1 MPGRPLSVRLQSA
14 ACARS
19 RGSAYCRAVAH
30 RASAAAHPGTRHR
43 HAARQHGPPSGQPAR
58 LRAARGVDRE
68 PLGAEPGPSQV
79 SASDR
84 NVLRQ
89 GRYAVNGQLAGGV
102 DGPARSPGHALAGR
116 ARHDQHRLELGLR
129 PVDLRSADGAAA
141 QRGARAHHRP
151 AGRPARGADGE
162 YVHVRREADTDGDR
176 VVQEIKMRGLLKR
189 YGERAVVNGVSAEVR
204 TGEIVG
210 LLGPNGAGKTT
221 TFYMVVGLVKPDG
234 GTVLL
239 DNDAAEID
247 LTGAPMYM
255 RSRRGI
261 GYLAQENSIFRKLSV
276 GDNIRLIWEMH
287 GIPREQQEERLG
299 PLLEEFGLLKFINAR
314 GDSLSGGERRRVEIA
329 RAIAT
334 EPAFLLLD
342 EPFTGIDPIAVADI
356 QAMIRQL
363 RDRGLGILITDHQ
376 VRETLAIV
384 DRAYILNNGRIEVS
398 GTAHDVLESP
408 IARQFYL
415 GEGFR
420 L

>member
-1 MPGRPLSVRLQSA
+1 MNDHQ
-14 ACARS
+14 
-19 RGSAYCRAVAH
+19 
-30 RASAAAHPGTRHR
+30 AS
-43 HAARQHGPPSGQPAR
+43 
-58 LRAARGVDRE
+58 
-68 PLGAEPGPSQV
+68 
-79 SASDR
+79 
-84 NVLRQ
+84 
-89 GRYAVNGQLAGGV
+89 
-102 DGPARSPGHALAGR
+102 
-116 ARHDQHRLELGLR
+116 
-129 PVDLRSADGAAA
+129 
-141 QRGARAHHRP
+141 
-151 AGRPARGADGE
+151 
-162 YVHVRREADTDGDR
+162 
-176 VVQEIKMRGLLKR
+176 IKLRGLVKR
-189 YGERAVVNGVSAEVR
+189 YGERTVVNGVTAEVG
-204 TGEIVG
+204 TNEIVG

-239 DNDAAEID
+239 DSGTAETD
-247 LTGAPMYM
+247 LTSAPMYA
-255 RSRRGI
+255 RARNGI

-276 GDNIRLIWEMH
+276 GDNIRLIWEQN
-287 GIPREQQEERLG
+287 GIPRDEQERRL
-299 PLLEEFGLLKFINAR
+299 PALLEEFGLRAFVDAR

-329 RAIAT
+329 RALAI

-398 GTAHDVLESP
+398 GTAQEVLDSP
-408 IARQFYL
+408 IARTFYL

>member
-1 MPGRPLSVRLQSA
+1 MSQI
-14 ACARS
+14 
-19 RGSAYCRAVAH
+19 
-30 RASAAAHPGTRHR
+30 
-43 HAARQHGPPSGQPAR
+43 PA
-58 LRAARGVDRE
+58 
-68 PLGAEPGPSQV
+68 
-79 SASDR
+79 
-84 NVLRQ
+84 
-89 GRYAVNGQLAGGV
+89 
-102 DGPARSPGHALAGR
+102 
-116 ARHDQHRLELGLR
+116 
-129 PVDLRSADGAAA
+129 
-141 QRGARAHHRP
+141 
-151 AGRPARGADGE
+151 
-162 YVHVRREADTDGDR
+162 
-176 VVQEIKMRGLLKR
+176 IKLRGLVKR
-189 YGERAVVNGVSAEVR
+189 YGERAVVNGVTAEVE

-239 DNDAAEID
+239 ANAEREID
-247 LTGAPMYM
+247 LTGQPMYA
-255 RSRRGI
+255 RARNGI

-276 GDNIRLIWEMH
+276 GDNIRLIWEQN
-287 GIPREQQEERLG
+287 GVPYEERERRL
-299 PLLEEFGLLKFINAR
+299 PALLEEFGLRAFVDAR

-329 RAIAT
+329 RALAIR
-334 EPAFLLLD
+334 PAFLLLD

-398 GTAHDVLESP
+398 GTAQEVLDSP

-415 GEGFR
+415 GESFR

>member
-1 MPGRPLSVRLQSA
+1 MT
-14 ACARS
+14 
-19 RGSAYCRAVAH
+19 VA
-30 RASAAAHPGTRHR
+30 T
-43 HAARQHGPPSGQPAR
+43 Q
-58 LRAARGVDRE
+58 LRARE
-68 PLGAEPGPSQV
+68 I
-79 SASDR
+79 R
-84 NVLRQ
+84 MR
-89 GRYAVNGQLAGGV
+89 
-102 DGPARSPGHALAGR
+102 
-116 ARHDQHRLELGLR
+116 
-129 PVDLRSADGAAA
+129 DL
-141 QRGARAHHRP
+141 
-151 AGRPARGADGE
+151 
-162 YVHVRREADTDGDR
+162 
-176 VVQEIKMRGLLKR
+176 MKR
-189 YGERAVVNGVSAEVR
+189 YGERVVVDGVSAEVG

-234 GTVLL
+234 GSVLL
-239 DNDAAEID
+239 ETTEGEID
-247 LTGAPMYM
+247 LTSAPMYQ

-287 GIPREQQEERLG
+287 GVPREEQERRLG
-299 PLLEEFGLLKFINAR
+299 PLLEEFGLLHLIDAR

-329 RAIAT
+329 RALAT

-356 QAMIRQL
+356 QTMIRQL

-398 GTAHDVLESP
+398 GTAQEVLDSP
-408 IARQFYL
+408 VARKFYL